1 MGTPSKEIDNM
12 IERLTDWRGPA
23 ITHLRDVINQSGS
36 NLAEGWKWGTPVWT
50 GKRNV
55 LVLGAFRE
63 HVKITFSKGS
73 SLADPH
79 GLFNAGLD
87 SKEWRSIDFRGV
99 GVRNAVE
106 KAFQWLFLPF
116 RCSLCGRHFFVFRWV
131 APANGTA

>member
-23 ITHLRDVINQSGS
+23 ITHLREVINQSGS

-73 SLADPH
+73 SLADPQ

-87 SKEWRSIDFRGV
+87 SKEWRSIDFRDGDEIDEAALQSL
-99 GVRNAVE
+99 VRAAAE
-106 KAFQWLFLPF
+106 LDSAK
-116 RCSLCGRHFFVFRWV
+116 R
-131 APANGTA
+131 